1 MFESIRRGWAMAGA
15 SWSVLKKHPKLLIL
29 PLISGAAFIALVS
42 AIVVPVVMFGI
53 ANGFE
58 TLEERVESQDPLLY
72 VYGFGFY
79 LACTFI
85 IVFFNAALV
94 SCALE
99 AHAGKEPSVL
109 RGLGAAVGRL
119 PQILMWSI
127 VAATVGMIL
136 NAIQSFLR
144 DKLGFL
150 GSLIGGLGE
159 LAWAA
164 MTYFVV
170 PVLVV
175 DGVDPITA
183 VKRSLET
190 LRRTWGEA
198 VGGRGGLAIVCML
211 LLLPVLVLI
220 GIATAISASSG
231 AGPAVII
238 SLATLAVIYLVVIS
252 TVFAA
257 LATIFSAGVYI
268 YATTGNAPGTMDPQ
282 LLQSAFGPKPSG
294 RRK

>member
-1 MFESIRRGWAMAGA
+1 MFSSIKRGWAMAGA
-15 SWSVLKKHPKLLIL
+15 SWAVLKQHPKLLFL
-29 PLISGAAFIALVS
+29 PVISGAAFIALLS
-42 AIVVPVVMFGI
+42 AIIVPFALFAI
-53 ANGFE
+53 ANGVE
-58 TLEERVESQDPLLY
+58 TIQDRAQEGDPLLY
-72 VYGFGFY
+72 LYGFLFY

-94 SCALE
+94 FCALQ

-109 RGLGAAVGRL
+109 GGFGAAVGRL
-119 PQILMWSI
+119 PQILMWSL

-159 LAWAA
+159 LAWSA

-175 DGVDPITA
+175 EGVDPVTA
-183 VKRSLET
+183 VKRSLEN

-211 LLLPVLVLI
+211 LLLPVLFFI
-220 GIATAISASSG
+220 GIGAAVSSSSG
-231 AGPAVII
+231 AGAVVII
-238 SLATLAVIYLVVIS
+238 SLAVVAAIYLVVIG
-252 TVFAA
+252 TVFSA
-257 LATIFSAGVYI
+257 LSTIFSSGVYV
-268 YATTGNAPGTMDPQ
+268 YATTGKAPGAMDPR
-282 LLQSAFGPKPSG
+282 LLQSTFRQK
-294 RRK
+294 K